1 VLSSTRVSERL
12 PWRRFIPPPFPP
24 TVCDAA
30 GQLETVRRDGA
41 LVVTYG
47 YDANGNRVSEQ
58 PAGAAAITATF
69 DDRDRLVS
77 RGAVDYDFDAAG
89 VLRSRTDTTSDET
102 TSYDY
107 DALGGL
113 TGVELADGRQV
124 DYVLDGLGRRVAKK
138 VDGQLRFG
146 LLYGEAMG
154 PSVQLDPDGS
164 VRSRFVYG
172 TRSTVPDY
180 MLRDGHRF
188 RIVADDLGSPRL
200 VVDVDSGEVAQ
211 RLDYDAFG
219 RVVQDTNPGFQPFG
233 FAGGLYDP
241 DTGLVRFGARDY
253 DPETGR
259 WTAQDPIDFAA
270 GDSNLYGYVLGDPI
284 NLVDPSGLYVE
295 TGVDVAF
302 VVYDITTLALGCGSW
317 GSLALDTGG
326 IFLPFVA
333 GLGHADDVSR
343 TYLNITKGRS
353 RRNIGTNATHTEFAE
368 TLIQGGWISRTSP
381 DGRVQIFSKDGA
393 KYVLRRENSS
403 GYPGWTADYT
413 PSGAQGHTLEIRLGY
428 PP

>member
-1 VLSSTRVSERL
+1 VL
-12 PWRRFIPPPFPP
+12 
-24 TVCDAA
+24 DAA
-30 GQLETVRRDGA
+30 GRLETVRRDGA

-102 TSYDY
+102 THYEY

-113 TGVELADGRQV
+113 TAVELADGRQV

-146 LLYGEAMG
+146 LLYGEAVG
-154 PSVQLDPDGS
+154 PSAQLDADGS

-188 RIVADDLGSPRL
+188 RIVSDDLGSPRL

-233 FAGGLYDP
+233 FAGGVYDA

-270 GDSNLYGYVLGDPI
+270 GDSNLYGYVLGDPV

-295 TGVDVAF
+295 TAIDVGF

-317 GSLALDTGG
+317 DALGLDAAG
-326 IFLPFVA
+326 IFLPGIA
-333 GLGHADDVSR
+333 GLGHADELYR
-343 TYLNITKGRS
+343 AAR
-353 RRNIGTNATHTEFAE
+353 AE
-368 TLIQGGWISRTSP
+368 TRVAEDAFEHGYKYHPRVRARGVEDPRAHNFPYSYDDVILKETPTVQTDGSLLYRKAGSINGEEGIYEIAVNPDTGTIFHRTWK
-381 DGRVQIFSKDGA
+381 SK
-393 KYVLRRENSS
+393 
-403 GYPGWTADYT
+403 
-413 PSGAQGHTLEIRLGY
+413 
-428 PP
+428 

>member
-1 VLSSTRVSERL
+1 VRGGVDYD
-12 PWRRFIPPPFPP
+12 
-24 TVCDAA
+24 VDAA
-30 GQLETVRRDGA
+30 GA
-41 LVVTYG
+41 
-47 YDANGNRVSEQ
+47 
-58 PAGAAAITATF
+58 
-69 DDRDRLVS
+69 
-77 RGAVDYDFDAAG
+77 
-89 VLRSRTDTTSDET
+89 LRSRTDTASDET

-113 TGVELADGRQV
+113 TGVELADGRRV

-138 VDGQLRFG
+138 VDGDLRFG

-154 PSVQLDPDGS
+154 PSAQLDADGS

-188 RIVADDLGSPRL
+188 RIVSDDLGSPRL

-270 GDSNLYGYVLGDPI
+270 GDSNLYGYVLGDPV
-284 NLVDPSGLYVE
+284 NLVDPSGLYYD
-295 TGVDVAF
+295 TPVDVGF
-302 VVYDITTLALGCGSW
+302 VLYDIITLGLGCGSW
-317 GSLALDTGG
+317 GSLGLDTAG
-326 IFLPFVA
+326 IFLPVVA
-333 GLGHADDVSR
+333 GLGHADEFYRVARTARMSDEQRALKELVDETTYGGRLPLSR
-343 TYLNITKGRS
+343 
-353 RRNIGTNATHTEFAE
+353 EDAE
-368 TLIQGGWISRTSP
+368 T
-381 DGRVQIFSKDGA
+381 
-393 KYVLRRENSS
+393 VLDWADEI
-403 GYPGWTADYT
+403 GYPGARAKPGDVGDPSNWTKNPVPHIHLPGAGRGGHVPVAPGVT
-413 PSGAQGHTLEIRLGY
+413 PR
-428 PP
+428 